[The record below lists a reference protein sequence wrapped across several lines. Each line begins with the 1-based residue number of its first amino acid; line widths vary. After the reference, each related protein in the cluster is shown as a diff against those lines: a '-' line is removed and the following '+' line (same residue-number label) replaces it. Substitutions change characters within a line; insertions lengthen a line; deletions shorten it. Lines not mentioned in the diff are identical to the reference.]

1 MSLFD
6 KLKGAWNR
14 MLGRDTIIDVIKVKP
29 AISNEMEN
37 AIQLWTD
44 MYLGKAPWLKE
55 ATREDPEI
63 VVSLGL
69 PSLIA
74 SEKAR
79 MATLEMESEITAPMQ
94 DVEVENPD
102 YEPPGVDPNTGMMT
116 MGRGSMTITE
126 SQPVGPTERADYLE
140 TQYQKVKDNLRTQ
153 LEYGCAKGGFV
164 IKPYVRVFESSVPN
178 ISNEVVDDGKKENPA
193 LKDVEKQSSF
203 SSNSKVKENEAR
215 DNKTKDTDTKT
226 GTKDSSDTDKT
237 DTTANEATDNNADSK
252 FTSSVNELPKYEI
265 EFDFVQADR
274 FYPLSIDAQGRITE
288 AVFIQ
293 QKIERDI
300 VYSRLEYH
308 KFSGRKATIM
318 NYAFKKNNN
327 NQLTGRK
334 EDLSNLGKEI
344 PLTEVEEWANLA
356 QKVSIDNVD
365 RPLFAYF
372 KMPEANT
379 IDTHSPLGV
388 SCYSRVVNLIKN
400 ADEQYSRLLWEYEGG
415 ELAVDVDRDALRPE
429 VKYDNNGM
437 PITQTD
443 LPRKQQRLFR
453 KVDLNSE
460 ETYQVFA
467 PQLRDESIVHG
478 LNIILMRIEDATGLS
493 RGTISEQVS
502 SEARTA
508 TEMKIL
514 KQRSYAANADIQKA
528 LEKTLRDTVYIMDV
542 YCTLYDITPAGE
554 YEISFEWDDSIL
566 VDSDTEL
573 EKRMTLVNGGIS
585 SKLETRMWYFGETE
599 NQAKQALQRIDDE
612 KKSSIETNIVS
623 QQEIG
628 ADAQGKDFSGDN
640 NNPGNNN
647 PNSMNSEKKQNGA
660 V

>member
-1 MSLFD
+1 MSLLE

-14 MLGRDTIIDVIKVKP
+14 MIGRDTIIDVVKVKP

-37 AIQLWTD
+37 AIQRWTD

-55 ATREDPEI
+55 ATEEDPEI

-102 YEPPGVDPNTGMMT
+102 YEPPGIDPNTGMMT
-116 MGRGSMTITE
+116 MGKGSMTITE
-126 SQPVGPTERADYLE
+126 SQPIGPTERADYLNKE
-140 TQYQKVKDNLRTQ
+140 YHKVTDNLRTQ

-164 IKPYVRVFESSVPN
+164 IKPYVRVYDSAVPN
-178 ISNEVVDDGKKENPA
+178 ISNEVTEEKKEEQNPA
-193 LKDVEKQSSF
+193 LKNVKKQSSF
-203 SSNSKVKENEAR
+203 STNSNVKRNDDKTSSGETENKNG
-215 DNKTKDTDTKT
+215 DNKTENTQ
-226 GTKDSSDTDKT
+226 GL
-237 DTTANEATDNNADSK
+237 ADDK
-252 FTSSVNELPKYEI
+252 FTSSSEELPKYEI

-274 FYPLSIDAQGRITE
+274 FYPLSIDATGRIVE

-293 QKIERDI
+293 QKIERDV

-327 NQLTGRK
+327 SQPTGRT
-334 EDLSNLGKEI
+334 EDLSNLGKEV

-356 QKVSIDNVD
+356 QEVSIDNVD

-388 SCYSRVVNLIKN
+388 SCYSRVEKLIQN

-429 VKYDNNGM
+429 VHYDNNGM
-437 PITQTD
+437 PVTQTTI
-443 LPRKQQRLFR
+443 PRKQQRLFR
-453 KVDLNSE
+453 NVDLNTE
-460 ETYQVFA
+460 DTYNVFA

-493 RGTISEQVS
+493 RGTISEQIS

-508 TEMKIL
+508 TELKIL

-573 EKRMTLVNGGIS
+573 EKRMVLVNGGIS

-599 NQAKQALQRIDDE
+599 NQAKQALQRIEDE
-612 KKSSIETNIVS
+612 KKASMETNIVS

-647 PNSMNSEKKQNGA
+647 KTSMNSEAKNGNNQ
-660 V
+660 

>member
-1 MSLFD
+1 MSLLE

-14 MLGRDTIIDVIKVKP
+14 MIGRDTIIDVVKVKP

-37 AIQLWTD
+37 AIQRWTD

-55 ATREDPEI
+55 ATEEDPEI

-102 YEPPGVDPNTGMMT
+102 YEPPGIDPNTGMMT
-116 MGRGSMTITE
+116 MGKGSMTITE
-126 SQPVGPTERADYLE
+126 SQPIGPTERADYLNKE
-140 TQYQKVKDNLRTQ
+140 YHKVTDNLRTQ

-164 IKPYVRVFESSVPN
+164 IKPYVRVYDSAVPN
-178 ISNEVVDDGKKENPA
+178 ISNEVTEEKKEEQNPA
-193 LKDVEKQSSF
+193 LKNVKKQSSF
-203 SSNSKVKENEAR
+203 STNSNVKRNDDKTSSGETENKNG
-215 DNKTKDTDTKT
+215 DNKTENTQ
-226 GTKDSSDTDKT
+226 GL
-237 DTTANEATDNNADSK
+237 ADDK
-252 FTSSVNELPKYEI
+252 FTSSSEELPKYEI

-274 FYPLSIDAQGRITE
+274 FYPLSIDATGRIVE

-293 QKIERDI
+293 QKIERDV

-327 NQLTGRK
+327 SQPTGRT
-334 EDLSNLGKEI
+334 EDLSNLGKEV

-356 QKVSIDNVD
+356 QEVSIDNVD

-388 SCYSRVVNLIKN
+388 SCYSRVERLIQN

-429 VKYDNNGM
+429 VHYDNNGM
-437 PITQTD
+437 PVTQTTI
-443 LPRKQQRLFR
+443 PRKQQRLFR
-453 KVDLNSE
+453 NVDLNTE
-460 ETYQVFA
+460 DTYNVFA

-493 RGTISEQVS
+493 RGTISEQIS

-508 TEMKIL
+508 TELKIL

-573 EKRMTLVNGGIS
+573 EKRMVLVNGGIS

-599 NQAKQALQRIDDE
+599 NQAKQALQRIEDE
-612 KKSSIETNIVS
+612 KKASMETNIVS

-647 PNSMNSEKKQNGA
+647 KTSMNSEAKNGNNQ
-660 V
+660 

>member
-1 MSLFD
+1 MSLLE

-14 MLGRDTIIDVIKVKP
+14 MIGRDTIIDVVKVKP

-37 AIQLWTD
+37 AIQRWTD

-55 ATREDPEI
+55 ATEEDPEI

-102 YEPPGVDPNTGMMT
+102 YEPPGIDPNTGMMT
-116 MGRGSMTITE
+116 MGKGSMTITE
-126 SQPVGPTERADYLE
+126 SQPIGPTERADYLNKE
-140 TQYQKVKDNLRTQ
+140 YHKVTDNLRTQ

-164 IKPYVRVFESSVPN
+164 IKPYVRVYDSAVPN
-178 ISNEVVDDGKKENPA
+178 IINEVTEEKKEEQNPA
-193 LKDVEKQSSF
+193 LKNVKKQSSF
-203 SSNSKVKENEAR
+203 STNSDVKRNDDKTSSGETENKNG
-215 DNKTKDTDTKT
+215 DNKTENTQ
-226 GTKDSSDTDKT
+226 GL
-237 DTTANEATDNNADSK
+237 ADDK
-252 FTSSVNELPKYEI
+252 FTSSSEELPKYEI

-274 FYPLSIDAQGRITE
+274 FYPLSIDATGRIVE

-293 QKIERDI
+293 QKIERDV

-327 NQLTGRK
+327 SQLTGRT
-334 EDLSNLGKEI
+334 EDLSNLGKEV

-356 QKVSIDNVD
+356 QEVSIDNVD

-388 SCYSRVVNLIKN
+388 SCYSRVEKLIQN

-429 VKYDNNGM
+429 VHYDNNGM
-437 PITQTD
+437 PVTQTTI
-443 LPRKQQRLFR
+443 PRKQQRLFR
-453 KVDLNSE
+453 NVDLNTE
-460 ETYQVFA
+460 DTYNVFA

-493 RGTISEQVS
+493 RGTISEQIS

-573 EKRMTLVNGGIS
+573 EKRMVLVNGGIS

-599 NQAKQALQRIDDE
+599 NQAKQALQRIEDE
-612 KKSSIETNIVS
+612 KKVSMETNIVS

-647 PNSMNSEKKQNGA
+647 KTSMNSEAKNGNNQ
-660 V
+660 